1 MKEIALR
8 FYKSKMVKILIFS
21 TMTFLI
27 IGCSNSNLEK
37 KEINVEING
46 PSQYPMDIRE
56 NIKKTL
62 NEQSK

>member
-8 FYKSKMVKILIFS
+8 FYKSKMVRILIFS
-21 TMTFLI
+21 TLTLLMV
-27 IGCSNSNLEK
+27 GCSNSNLEK